1 MKLARSRTR
10 QNKSRYN
17 SKLYQNRLQIT
28 NYNVSPLQNRYL
40 SNQTNVGWSDNFTL
54 GTIYSETRMQSF
66 WIRQSNVSI
75 VLL

>member
-40 SNQTNVGWSDNFTL
+40 SNQTNVG
-54 GTIYSETRMQSF
+54 
-66 WIRQSNVSI
+66 
-75 VLL
+75 